1 MTPALPSDWDGAWWG
16 ARRPQAAW
24 PTEDV
29 LRKRSAQGSSLGSA
43 LVLLDAVWRAATH
56 ACIGSLRECGR
67 HGVCSPRASR
77 EVTPQ
82 IGIRGVWRL

>member
-1 MTPALPSDWDGAWWG
+1 MGGGGVHEGHRQT
-16 ARRPQAAW
+16 RPQADW
-24 PTEDV
+24 LTEDV
-29 LRKRSAQGSSLGSA
+29 LRKRLALASSLGST
-43 LVLLDAVWRAATH
+43 LVLLDVVWVAATH

-82 IGIRGVWRL
+82 TGIRGVWRL